1 MNEVTKKIK
10 MLEKT
15 LSKVAGT
22 EIDLTYARTNIVTL
36 AWDGEDIE
44 VFNRLQKFFEGKLFN
59 YEYDAEC
66 EMSVCCL
73 SI

>member
-1 MNEVTKKIK
+1 MDEVTKRIK

-15 LSKVAGT
+15 LSQVTGT
-22 EIDLTYARTNIVTL
+22 EIDLTYARTNMVTL
-36 AWDGEDIE
+36 AWEGENVE
-44 VFNRLQKFFEGKLFN
+44 VFNRLQKYFEGKLFD

-73 SI
+73 NF

>member
-1 MNEVTKKIK
+1 MKTKIEA
-10 MLEKT
+10 LEKN
-15 LSKVAGT
+15 LSKVAGV
-22 EIDLTYARTNIVTL
+22 EIDLTFARTNMVTL

-44 VFNRLQKFFEGKLFN
+44 VFNRLQEYFKGALFG
-59 YEYDAEC
+59 YEYDEEC

>member
-1 MNEVTKKIK
+1 MDEVTKRIK

-15 LSKVAGT
+15 LSQVAGT
-22 EIDLTYARTNIVTL
+22 EIDLTYARTNMVTL
-36 AWDGEDIE
+36 AWEGENVE
-44 VFNRLQKFFEGKLFN
+44 VFNRLQKYFEGKLFD

-73 SI
+73 NF